1 MGTLWSKLPMSGVV
15 TPVHPVASSLVFGME
30 QRGLFGM
37 DLGTERSQCREKSV
51 PLESELLL

>member
-1 MGTLWSKLPMSGVV
+1 MSGVV

-30 QRGLFGM
+30 QRGLVGM